1 MRTAVHLKVGQI
13 ASTAVHTITAEVSLR
28 ELVQD
33 FSREKH
39 SCVVVVEG
47 NCPIGIVTER
57 DLLRLLCAGYD
68 EQRSVRAVMSA
79 PLLTAHHDLPFA
91 TAQNMLSTRNVRHLV
106 LVDAQGQLF
115 GVVTET
121 DFRRHISYSLFKSI
135 EHLSAV
141 TDSSSILIAP
151 DVPLIRALELM
162 ASRRLDHLVIGQDNR
177 AEGII
182 TERDV
187 PRFMVEHV
195 DIARITTGQMM
206 SRPLVS
212 IPTHWPVVEAARRLI
227 ETNLRHLVVVD
238 EQGQFAGV
246 LSQHRMLERLSAVL
260 LEEGHQYLARQVSA
274 SEQRFRDFVE
284 HLPIPLCH
292 VNAQQDVVYINQQFT
307 SLLGYTLADTPTM
320 TAWWT
325 QAYPH
330 ETQRSNAVRT
340 WRRHVEQAH
349 LTGGPIAPEEYRVTC
364 RDGSVRVLEIG
375 GITLGQDLLMTIV
388 DMTERRQA
396 EEKLHNQLQELR
408 RWQAVMLDREDRV
421 LDLKREVNTLLLAQ
435 GLAPRYPSAGTPAA
449 QRVATPS

>member
-1 MRTAVHLKVGQI
+1 MRTSVHLKVGQI

-28 ELVQD
+28 ELVES

-47 NCPIGIVTER
+47 RRPIGIVTER
-57 DLLRLLCAGYD
+57 DLLRLFCAGYD
-68 EQRSVRAVMSA
+68 EQRTVRAVMSA
-79 PLLTAHHDLPFA
+79 PLVTAHHDLPFA
-91 TAQNMLSTRNVRHLV
+91 TAQNMLSNRNVRHLV
-106 LVDAQGQLF
+106 LVDESGLLF

-121 DFRRHISYSLFKSI
+121 DFRRHISYLLFQSI
-135 EHLSAV
+135 EHLSAI
-141 TDSSSILIAP
+141 TDASSTLLAP
-151 DVPLIRALELM
+151 DVPLIRALEIM
-162 ASRRLDHLVIGQDNR
+162 SSRRLDHLVIGRANR

-195 DIARITTGQMM
+195 DIARITTGEVM
-206 SRPLVS
+206 SHPLVS
-212 IPTHWPVVEAARRLI
+212 IPTQLPVVDAARRLI

-238 EQGQFAGV
+238 EQGLFAGV

-292 VNAQQDVVYINQQFT
+292 VNAQQEAVYINQQFT
-307 SLLGYTLADTPTM
+307 ALLGYTLSDTPNLATWL
-320 TAWWT
+320 AR
-325 QAYPH
+325 AYPDPAYR
-330 ETQRSNAVRT
+330 EATLRIWQQRVA
-340 WRRHVEQAH
+340 HAH
-349 LTGGPIAPEEYRVTC
+349 LTGGPIVPGEYHVTC
-364 RDGSVRVLEIG
+364 KDGSVRILEIG
-375 GITLGQDLLMTIV
+375 GITLGQDLLITIM

-396 EEKLHNQLQELR
+396 EETLREQLHELR

-421 LDLKREVNTLLLAQ
+421 LDLKREVNALLAEY
-435 GLAPRYPSAGTPAA
+435 GLPPRYRSVSLPMAPVAA
-449 QRVATPS
+449 P

>member
-1 MRTAVHLKVGQI
+1 MRTSVHLKVGQI

-28 ELVQD
+28 ELVES

-47 NCPIGIVTER
+47 RRPIGIVTER

-68 EQRSVRAVMSA
+68 EQRTVRAVMSA
-79 PLLTAHHDLPFA
+79 PLVTAHHDLPFA
-91 TAQNMLSTRNVRHLV
+91 TAQNMLSNRNVRHLV
-106 LVDAQGQLF
+106 LVDESGLLF

-121 DFRRHISYSLFKSI
+121 DFRRHISYLLFQSI
-135 EHLSAV
+135 EHLSAI
-141 TDSSSILIAP
+141 TDASSTLIAP
-151 DVPLIRALELM
+151 DVPLIRALEIM
-162 ASRRLDHLVIGQDNR
+162 SSRRLDHLVIGRANR

-195 DIARITTGQMM
+195 DIARITTGEVM
-206 SRPLVS
+206 SQPLVS
-212 IPTHWPVVEAARRLI
+212 IPTQLPVVEAARRLI

-238 EQGQFAGV
+238 EQGLFAGV

-292 VNAQQDVVYINQQFT
+292 VNAHQEAVYINQQFT
-307 SLLGYTLADTPTM
+307 ALLGYTLSDTPNLATWL
-320 TAWWT
+320 AR
-325 QAYPH
+325 AYPDPVYRAA
-330 ETQRSNAVRT
+330 TLRIWQQRVA
-340 WRRHVEQAH
+340 HAH
-349 LTGGPIAPEEYRVTC
+349 LTGGPIVPGEYHVTC
-364 RDGSVRVLEIG
+364 KDGSVRILEIG
-375 GITLGQDLLMTIV
+375 GITLGQDLLITIM

-396 EEKLHNQLQELR
+396 EETLREQLHELR

-421 LDLKREVNTLLLAQ
+421 LDLKREVNALLAEY
-435 GLAPRYPSAGTPAA
+435 GLPPRYPSVSLPIASVAA
-449 QRVATPS
+449 P